1 MELVRLEG
9 ADHPV
14 YRCKNCGYLF
24 SPPDVEGL
32 PPGAAPS
39 VSPEEAQQQLERVAA
54 VRPRRRRRGPS
65 AGQ

>member
-9 ADHPV
+9 ADHQV
-14 YRCKNCGYLF
+14 YRCKNCGFLF

-39 VSPEEAQQQLERVAA
+39 VSPEEAQRQIERVAA
-54 VRPRRRRRGPS
+54 VRPRRRRRGPA
-65 AGQ
+65 AGK